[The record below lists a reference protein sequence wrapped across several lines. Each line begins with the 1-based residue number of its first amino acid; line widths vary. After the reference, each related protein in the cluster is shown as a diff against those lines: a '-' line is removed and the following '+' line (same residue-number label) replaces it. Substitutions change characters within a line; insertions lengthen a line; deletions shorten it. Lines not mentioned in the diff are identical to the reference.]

1 MKRIVPLLLL
11 LAALGGGW
19 WFYGNHVPRANYSG
33 AIEAEDA
40 TLGSKV
46 GGRVAEVLVQ
56 EGDTVQHGDVLVRL
70 DREPLEARLREALAD
85 LERARQKLLEL
96 ENGSR
101 PQEIQRAQ
109 ALLDEARHRWELLK
123 NGPREEDIRAARA
136 NLQSARAELEL
147 ATITE
152 KRQCELYKKNNTSAD
167 ALDRARKELSVA
179 QGRERAAQAQLDLL
193 LAGFREEEIQ
203 SARAQVEAASAA
215 LALVLEGPRV
225 EQIEQA
231 RAEVKRAEASVERIQ
246 VDLSETVITAP
257 SEGVIETCRLRPGDL
272 LAPNQAALTMIL
284 YEPLWVRIFVPES
297 RLGLV
302 PLGRTLYLS
311 TASFPGEFFKG
322 TVVQVNRKAEFTP
335 RNVQT
340 PETRDYL
347 VFGVK
352 IEIQDP
358 ERRLRPGMV
367 ADVFLSDHPKAGG
380 PEP

>member
-179 QGRERAAQAQLDLL
+179 QGR
-193 LAGFREEEIQ
+193 
-203 SARAQVEAASAA
+203 
-215 LALVLEGPRV
+215 
-225 EQIEQA
+225 
-231 RAEVKRAEASVERIQ
+231 
-246 VDLSETVITAP
+246 
-257 SEGVIETCRLRPGDL
+257 
-272 LAPNQAALTMIL
+272 
-284 YEPLWVRIFVPES
+284 
-297 RLGLV
+297 
-302 PLGRTLYLS
+302 
-311 TASFPGEFFKG
+311 
-322 TVVQVNRKAEFTP
+322 
-335 RNVQT
+335 
-340 PETRDYL
+340 
-347 VFGVK
+347 
-352 IEIQDP
+352 
-358 ERRLRPGMV
+358 
-367 ADVFLSDHPKAGG
+367 
-380 PEP
+380 